1 MSGVAVGLRV
11 RGALSETRPVPQQLD
26 LVEALVEEV
35 LVVLDDLDAHRL
47 AGVQV
52 EALHRLREGRRAE
65 VLLDLVPRSDE
76 RVDTDGEVL
85 VLFEAGAPALV
96 DHLELHGRQR
106 DRLLFCKLV
115 RVDVR
120 V

>member
-11 RGALSETRPVPQQLD
+11 RGALSETRRAPQQLD

-52 EALHRLREGRRAE
+52 EALHRLRERRRAQ
-65 VLLDLVPRSDE
+65 VLAHLVPVEGE
-76 RVDTDGEVL
+76 R
-85 VLFEAGAPALV
+85 AG
-96 DHLELHGRQR
+96 
-106 DRLLFCKLV
+106 
-115 RVDVR
+115 
-120 V
+120 